1 MRRNIVTPC
10 ANGGRLGKD
19 SIRFQYCSVTN
30 IIQYRITRNMA
41 DDRKKGISFSFSK
54 KVTTRKNILN
64 SDDARTKEEE
74 TDYINA
80 AEGKGL
86 IR

>member
-1 MRRNIVTPC
+1 MQTVEDW
-10 ANGGRLGKD
+10 GR
-19 SIRFQYCSVTN
+19 IRFDSSTTPLQNV
-30 IIQYRITRNMA
+30 IQYRITRNMA

>member
-1 MRRNIVTPC
+1 MCKRWKT
-10 ANGGRLGKD
+10 GEGFD
-19 SIRFQYCSVTN
+19 SIPVLLRYKMLKTN
-30 IIQYRITRNMA
+30 IIQYRITRDMA

>member
-1 MRRNIVTPC
+1 
-10 ANGGRLGKD
+10 
-19 SIRFQYCSVTN
+19 
-30 IIQYRITRNMA
+30 MA